1 MKKKLRNY
9 NSAALITG
17 AAGFMGIQHAL
28 ALIEL
33 NLHLVLIDI
42 DLNKLNQ
49 FNKIIC

>member
-9 NSAALITG
+9 HSAALITG
-17 AAGFMGIQHAL
+17 AAGFMGIQYAL

-42 DLNKLNQ
+42 DLNKL
-49 FNKIIC
+49 KKTKKKS

>member
-9 NSAALITG
+9 HSAALITG

-33 NLHLVLIDI
+33 NLYLVLIDI
-42 DLNKLNQ
+42 NLNRLK
-49 FNKIIC
+49 KIKKKF